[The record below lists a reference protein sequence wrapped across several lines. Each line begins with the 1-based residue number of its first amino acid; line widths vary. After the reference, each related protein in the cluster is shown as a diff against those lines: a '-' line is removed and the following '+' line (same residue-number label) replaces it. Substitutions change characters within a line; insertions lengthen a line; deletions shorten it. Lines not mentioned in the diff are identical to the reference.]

1 MWAHKTLRQ
10 SFPEKCYLEP
20 ASWSSSTRSKDKHSE
35 RHLQKLTGHY
45 KVIHESNDVTAVSG
59 FMNSAMKMLMQ
70 NNSGF
75 PSSSLPL
82 TVVSGSSVQ
91 LSWST
96 FLTYCC
102 LVVRTPTNCA
112 NGKPAVLLTPSSES
126 SGWAPPLQS
135 CWGQARSSRSSP
147 CASCCACCRRRG

>member
-1 MWAHKTLRQ
+1 MWVHKTQTIISWKILSGTCLLEQ
-10 SFPEKCYLEP
+10 VPALPE
-20 ASWSSSTRSKDKHSE
+20 
-35 RHLQKLTGHY
+35 QKTNTVSATYRNL
-45 KVIHESNDVTAVSG
+45 KVIHERDDITAVSG
-59 FMNSAMKMLMQ
+59 FINSAMKMLMQ
-70 NNSGF
+70 NNSWF
-75 PSSSLPL
+75 ASSSFPL

-102 LVVRTPTNCA
+102 LAVRTPTNCA

-126 SGWAPPLQS
+126 SGWAPPLRS
-135 CWGQARSSRSSP
+135 CWGRARSSRSSP